1 MNDAK
6 YIVQSDHR
14 EMKVNVRIFRDID
27 ELKIWGNEL
36 GFRFLRDP
44 EDKTKYRVLLTD
56 DDVDKLETFVRNQQA
71 EIKALKRA
79 NNVVGIPCDEL
90 KKMQERL
97 AHLEKMIVW
106 YQDITMTGIN
116 STDYEN
122 GFWDAVN
129 FVKTIQSQHG
139 LTGMN

>member
-71 EIKALKRA
+71 EIEALKRP
-79 NNVVGIPCDEL
+79 NNVVGVPCDEL
-90 KKMQERL
+90 KKMQDRL
-97 AHLEKMIVW
+97 AHLEKMVVW

-116 STDYEN
+116 SEEYDN
-122 GFWDAVN
+122 GFWDAVD
-129 FVKTIQSQHG
+129 FVKQHQVKDK
-139 LTGMN
+139 N

>member
-56 DDVDKLETFVRNQQA
+56 DVDKLETFVRRQQA
-71 EIKALKRA
+71 EIEALNRELLRYKSSGEMGYA
-79 NNVVGIPCDEL
+79 N
-90 KKMQERL
+90 KQ
-97 AHLEKMIVW
+97 
-106 YQDITMTGIN
+106 
-116 STDYEN
+116 
-122 GFWDAVN
+122 
-129 FVKTIQSQHG
+129 
-139 LTGMN
+139 